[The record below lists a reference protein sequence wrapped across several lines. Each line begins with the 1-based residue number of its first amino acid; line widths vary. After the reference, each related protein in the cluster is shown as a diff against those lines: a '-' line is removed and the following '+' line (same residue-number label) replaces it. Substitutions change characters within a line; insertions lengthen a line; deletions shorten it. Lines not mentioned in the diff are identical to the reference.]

1 MEKKQNKVLKGIG
14 GIGYGLL
21 FILLFYAIQLA
32 VMFVMMIGMM
42 IQLVAGNGGDITSAM
57 GLFQSKI
64 QEPEFLT
71 IMTCV
76 STAATTLVFGI
87 WYKCKFAN
95 KKRKDEWQ
103 GVWKQSM
110 NRRNVILFSL
120 AAVTCY
126 LLALDV
132 ITIMQILIP
141 KAVENYEE
149 MMNMVTGGN
158 EAVSFL
164 FVVFLAPIGEEC
176 FMRGFIFRKLEKV
189 FPVAVAIG
197 IQACL
202 FGIFHFNIVQGVYV
216 ILLGVATGYVAYKY
230 RSIIPCI
237 FIHMIYNSSSFVL
250 SLLPEKFLDMDVLW
264 IAMPILPLLLFVL
277 VYKFTGIKNEIP
289 EEV

>member
-1 MEKKQNKVLKGIG
+1 MEKKQNKVLKRIG

-21 FILLFYAIQLA
+21 FILLFYTIQFIVA
-32 VMFVMMIGMM
+32 FIMMMGIM
-42 IQLVAGNGGDITSAM
+42 IQLFAGSGGDISSALL
-57 GLFQSKI
+57 LFQSKI

-76 STAATTLVFGI
+76 STAATALVFGI
-87 WYKCKFAN
+87 WYKFKFAN
-95 KKRKDEWQ
+95 KKQKDEWQ
-103 GVWKQSM
+103 GLWKQSM
-110 NRRNVILFSL
+110 NKRNVILFTL

-141 KAVENYEE
+141 QAVEDFED
-149 MMNMVTGGN
+149 MMSMVTGGN

-216 ILLGVATGYVAYKY
+216 ILLGVVTGYVAYKY

-237 FIHMIYNSSSFVL
+237 FIHMVYNSSSFVL
-250 SLLPEKFLDMDVLW
+250 SLLPDKLLDMDVLW
-264 IAMPILPLLLFVL
+264 IAMPILPLLLFL
-277 VYKFTGIKNEIP
+277 IVYKFTGEKNEIP
-289 EEV
+289 EGV